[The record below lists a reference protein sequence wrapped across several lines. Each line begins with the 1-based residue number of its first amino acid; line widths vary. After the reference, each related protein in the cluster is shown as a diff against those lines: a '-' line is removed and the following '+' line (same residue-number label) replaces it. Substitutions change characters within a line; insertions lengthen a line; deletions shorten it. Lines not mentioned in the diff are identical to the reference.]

1 MANIQEYLNRIM
13 EARKG
18 KEVRSSIHDSI
29 DAINIQLEESGEAAL
44 ASANNAAQSADNA
57 LINATNACAYA
68 KKAQSYAVGTGEVR
82 DNEAV
87 DNAKYYYQQIKQI
100 SEGLAGGLL
109 PMGTISFDQ
118 LENQTKAPGYM
129 YNISDEFE
137 TDDTF
142 KDGNGII
149 YPAGTNVY
157 YTADGFWDCLT
168 GSLVTGIKGSEES
181 TYRKGN
187 VDITCE
193 NIGALSTTGDSANN
207 TIIFESNDEIT
218 EENVWTEVPVLE
230 SGEKHKSIF
239 NKISTMFHNIRYLY
253 NLLGNTYIGEIGN
266 GTVTGAV
273 AAQNETLA
281 NIKNYL
287 QSQIAITAAISYETY
302 GSITVPAGEGIHL
315 IVDNIKIDGYEWIG
329 IRNQYWGGANFIHAF
344 FDTETRLVIINSSNN
359 NTITIDRWYL
369 YLVYVKKFV

>member
-302 GSITVPAGEGIHL
+302 GSITVPEGKGIHL